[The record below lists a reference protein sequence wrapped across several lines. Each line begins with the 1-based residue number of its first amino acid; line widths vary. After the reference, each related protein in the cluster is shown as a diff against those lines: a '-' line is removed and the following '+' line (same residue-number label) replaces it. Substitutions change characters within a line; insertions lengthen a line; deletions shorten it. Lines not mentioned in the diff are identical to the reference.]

1 MELQLSWEHFHLN
14 LPGVHVYKMA
24 MEEQPQQQ
32 PQEESISDEEALMRV
47 AAAMKDS
54 ASSPD
59 EKHSVPSFL
68 FNVVKAKDST
78 KIGNLRDDKDFSE
91 LGKPVYSVRGS
102 KELELISRSI
112 MENDYFADYFAQE
125 SQDALATSL
134 SREGFL
140 IRQVNLQTK
149 QVADITKRRKV
160 NKGWFGKQTVEEQ
173 GGDVTT
179 SK

>member
-1 MELQLSWEHFHLN
+1 VL
-14 LPGVHVYKMA
+14 VYKMV
-24 MEEQPQQQ
+24 EEINQQG
-32 PQEESISDEEALMRV
+32 QEESISDEEALMRV

-54 ASSPD
+54 AAGQE

-78 KIGNLRDDKDFSE
+78 KIGNLRDDKEVNE
-91 LGKPVYSVRGS
+91 LGVPPFSVRGA
-102 KELELISRSI
+102 KEMQLISELIMDNEYFSNYFEKEA
-112 MENDYFADYFAQE
+112 EN
-125 SQDALATSL
+125 ALATSL

-149 QVADITKRRKV
+149 QVADITKRRKI

-173 GGDVTT
+173 GVDVTV
-179 SK
+179 SR